1 METYFNQG
9 YISQYVGDYENAT
22 KNILKAQDIFKV
34 LDKKRAIQALN
45 LLGIINVRLK
55 NNEKAYEFSES
66 AMKLAYKIGDS
77 GGYYKTK
84 KTLAI
89 INKNLKKFDEALQ
102 FNKDVADFEARTKNY
117 FSLGKTYNN
126 IAIVYDKTKKYDS
139 SLIYYKKALRLKEQY
154 GSKRDII
161 NSYHGFGNLYSKMND
176 ISKSEFHILKAR
188 DLAKSSNFPY
198 ELMHILQSLAD
209 INYQQGKYKQAF
221 DALEESKVIS
231 DSLRSVKMKTNI
243 AELETKYQTQQKE
256 HEILKLTN
264 ENIQKEASLT
274 QSKYTIF
281 AVLGA
286 LLLILGFGYFY
297 WNKRKQQHQLALL
310 EHSVK
315 SSEAEKS
322 RIGKELHDNIAG
334 TLMTLVHESETAQMQ
349 LSHKLLQAYNEVRG
363 LSHQLDNT
371 PMHNELFLDRV
382 LDIIPDRTETKEFS
396 LEITPRHLQIKEP
409 YGTHIFRIIQE
420 LIANN
425 LKYAKATQTQIKIVS
440 NDYSLI
446 LTYDDNGV
454 GTTAFKKGNG
464 YKNIEDRI
472 ALMDGSLDLQ
482 HQNGFSVTANIP
494 YSV

>member
-1 METYFNQG
+1 
-9 YISQYVGDYENAT
+9 
-22 KNILKAQDIFKV
+22 
-34 LDKKRAIQALN
+34 
-45 LLGIINVRLK
+45 
-55 NNEKAYEFSES
+55 
-66 AMKLAYKIGDS
+66 
-77 GGYYKTK
+77 
-84 KTLAI
+84 
-89 INKNLKKFDEALQ
+89 
-102 FNKDVADFEARTKNY
+102 
-117 FSLGKTYNN
+117 
-126 IAIVYDKTKKYDS
+126 
-139 SLIYYKKALRLKEQY
+139 
-154 GSKRDII
+154 
-161 NSYHGFGNLYSKMND
+161 
-176 ISKSEFHILKAR
+176 
-188 DLAKSSNFPY
+188 
-198 ELMHILQSLAD
+198 MHILQSLAD

-256 HEILKLTN
+256 NEILKLTN

-382 LDIIPDRTETKEFS
+382 LDIIPDSTETKEFS